1 MENPI
6 SICAFYNMN
15 TKSHESRSQNGYSVV
30 IQLQLDNKK
39 EIFSWREGEKCTEGI
54 MIESIAYD

>member
-39 EIFSWREGEKCTEGI
+39 GEKCTEGI